1 LIAISEHAV
10 PEIHEKIAAYFEV
23 LRINLNVIGQSL
35 TFDEA
40 IHMALGGKGINMVSS
55 GWSHLTKEGIVF
67 CPLAPS
73 VGFGIK

>member
-1 LIAISEHAV
+1 
-10 PEIHEKIAAYFEV
+10 
-23 LRINLNVIGQSL
+23 VIGQSL